1 MNKEELGLNFST
13 FTIAPNKEHIKGTRI
28 KDTNFFVVKTTKDAT
43 WVRLLTNNPE
53 DFIEGE
59 DYLNQNKEN

>member
-1 MNKEELGLNFST
+1 MSKLGTNCST
-13 FTIAPNKEHIKGTRI
+13 FTIAPNKEHMKGTII